1 MSSDDFICFYDI
13 QIKEMQRV
21 HFCTS
26 KGGTVPTKLVQDVA
40 HVDLTKLTLI

>member
-1 MSSDDFICFYDI
+1 MSSDEVICFYDI
-13 QIKEMQRV
+13 QIKKKRRV

-26 KGGTVPTKLVQDVA
+26 KGGTVSTKLVQGVA